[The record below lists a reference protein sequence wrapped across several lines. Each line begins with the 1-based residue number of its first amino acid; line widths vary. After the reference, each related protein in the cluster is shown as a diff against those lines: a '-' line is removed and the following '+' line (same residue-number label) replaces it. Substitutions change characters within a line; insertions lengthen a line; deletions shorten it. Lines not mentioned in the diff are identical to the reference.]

1 MCKSTKTT
9 RSQAGHVNGCKGN
22 LPGKVRAGRKEDKLK
37 PKQLKRKIEKFV
49 FQHEL
54 FLGDHPITPYELE
67 QLTQSKNTAEILSLL
82 TISSGDCLSC
92 LKITPSQALSIP
104 ACDLVAPYARG
115 IAFSKLAAVTY
126 RLPTRQEWD
135 EVVSFL
141 RQQTH
146 NAEVLKETLINSFSD
161 AVVQKNQDLLPIAR
175 AAAEPGDARPDNDL
189 LSEWFAESDNYTKLL
204 KQYVYSYITE

>member
-82 TISSGDCLSC
+82 TISSGDCLPC

-126 RLPTRQEWD
+126 TPRVGRSCFFSPSADTQCR
-135 EVVSFL
+135 SFKRNVDQL
-141 RQQTH
+141 VFRCRCT
-146 NAEVLKETLINSFSD
+146 KKSRSFT
-161 AVVQKNQDLLPIAR
+161 NR
-175 AAAEPGDARPDNDL
+175 ACSCRAWRCSPR
-189 LSEWFAESDNYTKLL
+189 
-204 KQYVYSYITE
+204 

>member
-1 MCKSTKTT
+1 M
-9 RSQAGHVNGCKGN
+9 
-22 LPGKVRAGRKEDKLK
+22 K

-135 EVVSFL
+135 EVASFL

-161 AVVQKNQDLLPIAR
+161 AVVQKNKIFYQSRVQLPSLAMLAQIMTFCQSGSQS
-175 AAAEPGDARPDNDL
+175 PTTIQ
-189 LSEWFAESDNYTKLL
+189 SF
-204 KQYVYSYITE
+204 